1 MANDRTA
8 PGGMGM
14 LLLALLEGRD
24 MYGYEMIEALRARSN
39 EVFRLKAGTLY
50 PLLHS
55 LEAQG
60 WVTSS
65 DGVANGR
72 TRRYYAI
79 TRDGR
84 AALAEQQ
91 AGWYAYADAVR
102 GVLEGIPVARE
113 CVNEYLETV
122 GGQIRWRRARRVLLR
137 ELSDHIADQAA
148 AFEAEGRSPEEAL
161 AGAVAEM
168 GEPEAVGREL
178 DRLHR
183 PQNRRGLA
191 VTVAALFAAGVLL
204 QLFAAGLMGDA
215 KDVFYFRRQVLGLLL
230 AAGVLTGL
238 WFSDYTLLLRRKWVP
253 AAALLLF
260 SLAPLWGLP
269 FGWPFLSYKLMLYPT
284 LLLPVPYA
292 ALVVSLRGRGTRAV
306 LLCGGLA
313 LPLPIWAFVAISST
327 GYLVTLASMLLV
339 LLAAVGL
346 GWFRGKRRWNL
357 LAALGPA
364 LTILPLLFLR
374 HLEYAAWRIGAFLG
388 PDLFYERLRM
398 GELPSLFV
406 GSSPELLL
414 AETAQGLGRW
424 VFWAAAGLIVLFAA
438 LLLRRIRALHSRTGK
453 LLALSAFL
461 PLFLQAAIYWLYN
474 LGWWPLGVL
483 SLPFLSYGVFFL
495 LVDAALAGVLLSVF
509 RMDALLR
516 DTAWASSAP
525 APRPSALDIPLGRGQ
540 LHIEYRKGAQHF

>member
-1 MANDRTA
+1 
-8 PGGMGM
+8 
-14 LLLALLEGRD
+14 
-24 MYGYEMIEALRARSN
+24 
-39 EVFRLKAGTLY
+39 
-50 PLLHS
+50 
-55 LEAQG
+55 
-60 WVTSS
+60 
-65 DGVANGR
+65 
-72 TRRYYAI
+72 
-79 TRDGR
+79 
-84 AALAEQQ
+84 
-91 AGWYAYADAVR
+91 
-102 GVLEGIPVARE
+102 
-113 CVNEYLETV
+113 VNEYLETV
-122 GGQIRWRRARRVLLR
+122 GGQIRWRRARRLLLR

-183 PQNRRGLA
+183 PRNRWGLA
-191 VTVAALFAAGVLL
+191 ITVAALFAAGVLL

-238 WFSDYTLLLRRKWVP
+238 WFSDYTLLLRRKWAP
-253 AAALLLF
+253 AAALLL
-260 SLAPLWGLP
+260 LCLGPILCTPLLP
-269 FGWPFLSYKLMLYPT
+269 FYSYHGYQLALYPT

-313 LPLPIWAFVAISST
+313 LPLPIWAFVAVSST

-364 LTILPLLFLR
+364 LAIPLYFLR
-374 HLEYAAWRIGAFLG
+374 HLEHAARRIDAFLG

-414 AETAQGLGRW
+414 AEAAQGLGRW

-509 RMDALLR
+509 RMDALVR

>member
-1 MANDRTA
+1 M
-8 PGGMGM
+8 
-14 LLLALLEGRD
+14 
-24 MYGYEMIEALRARSN
+24 
-39 EVFRLKAGTLY
+39 
-50 PLLHS
+50 
-55 LEAQG
+55 
-60 WVTSS
+60 
-65 DGVANGR
+65 
-72 TRRYYAI
+72 
-79 TRDGR
+79 
-84 AALAEQQ
+84 
-91 AGWYAYADAVR
+91 
-102 GVLEGIPVARE
+102 
-113 CVNEYLETV
+113 
-122 GGQIRWRRARRVLLR
+122 
-137 ELSDHIADQAA
+137 
-148 AFEAEGRSPEEAL
+148 
-161 AGAVAEM
+161 
-168 GEPEAVGREL
+168 
-178 DRLHR
+178 
-183 PQNRRGLA
+183 
-191 VTVAALFAAGVLL
+191 AALFAAGVLL

>member
-1 MANDRTA
+1 
-8 PGGMGM
+8 
-14 LLLALLEGRD
+14 
-24 MYGYEMIEALRARSN
+24 
-39 EVFRLKAGTLY
+39 
-50 PLLHS
+50 
-55 LEAQG
+55 
-60 WVTSS
+60 
-65 DGVANGR
+65 
-72 TRRYYAI
+72 
-79 TRDGR
+79 
-84 AALAEQQ
+84 
-91 AGWYAYADAVR
+91 
-102 GVLEGIPVARE
+102 
-113 CVNEYLETV
+113 
-122 GGQIRWRRARRVLLR
+122 
-137 ELSDHIADQAA
+137 
-148 AFEAEGRSPEEAL
+148 
-161 AGAVAEM
+161 
-168 GEPEAVGREL
+168 
-178 DRLHR
+178 
-183 PQNRRGLA
+183 
-191 VTVAALFAAGVLL
+191 
-204 QLFAAGLMGDA
+204 
-215 KDVFYFRRQVLGLLL
+215 LGLLL

>member
-1 MANDRTA
+1 M
-8 PGGMGM
+8 
-14 LLLALLEGRD
+14 
-24 MYGYEMIEALRARSN
+24 
-39 EVFRLKAGTLY
+39 
-50 PLLHS
+50 
-55 LEAQG
+55 
-60 WVTSS
+60 
-65 DGVANGR
+65 
-72 TRRYYAI
+72 
-79 TRDGR
+79 
-84 AALAEQQ
+84 
-91 AGWYAYADAVR
+91 
-102 GVLEGIPVARE
+102 ARE

-122 GGQIRWRRARRVLLR
+122 GGQIRWRRARRLLLR

-148 AFEAEGRSPEEAL
+148 AFEAEGWSPEEAL

-183 PQNRRGLA
+183 PRNRWGLA
-191 VTVAALFAAGVLL
+191 ITVAALFAAGVLL

-238 WFSDYTLLLRRKWVP
+238 WFSDYTLLLRRKWAP
-253 AAALLLF
+253 AAALLL
-260 SLAPLWGLP
+260 LCLGPILCTPLLP
-269 FGWPFLSYKLMLYPT
+269 FYSYHGYQLALYPT

-313 LPLPIWAFVAISST
+313 LPLPIWAFVAVSST

-364 LTILPLLFLR
+364 LAIPLYFLR
-374 HLEYAAWRIGAFLG
+374 HLEHAARRIDAFLG

-414 AETAQGLGRW
+414 AEAAQGLGRW

-509 RMDALLR
+509 RMDALVR

>member
-1 MANDRTA
+1 MT
-8 PGGMGM
+8 GVQTC
-14 LLLALLEGRD
+14 ALP
-24 MYGYEMIEALRARSN
+24 I
-39 EVFRLKAGTLY
+39 
-50 PLLHS
+50 
-55 LEAQG
+55 
-60 WVTSS
+60 W
-65 DGVANGR
+65 
-72 TRRYYAI
+72 
-79 TRDGR
+79 
-84 AALAEQQ
+84 
-91 AGWYAYADAVR
+91 
-102 GVLEGIPVARE
+102 
-113 CVNEYLETV
+113 
-122 GGQIRWRRARRVLLR
+122 
-137 ELSDHIADQAA
+137 
-148 AFEAEGRSPEEAL
+148 
-161 AGAVAEM
+161 
-168 GEPEAVGREL
+168 
-178 DRLHR
+178 
-183 PQNRRGLA
+183 
-191 VTVAALFAAGVLL
+191 
-204 QLFAAGLMGDA
+204 DA

>member
-1 MANDRTA
+1 MF
-8 PGGMGM
+8 
-14 LLLALLEGRD
+14 LV
-24 MYGYEMIEALRARSN
+24 LR
-39 EVFRLKAGTLY
+39 
-50 PLLHS
+50 
-55 LEAQG
+55 
-60 WVTSS
+60 
-65 DGVANGR
+65 
-72 TRRYYAI
+72 
-79 TRDGR
+79 
-84 AALAEQQ
+84 
-91 AGWYAYADAVR
+91 
-102 GVLEGIPVARE
+102 
-113 CVNEYLETV
+113 
-122 GGQIRWRRARRVLLR
+122 
-137 ELSDHIADQAA
+137 
-148 AFEAEGRSPEEAL
+148 
-161 AGAVAEM
+161 
-168 GEPEAVGREL
+168 
-178 DRLHR
+178 
-183 PQNRRGLA
+183 
-191 VTVAALFAAGVLL
+191 
-204 QLFAAGLMGDA
+204 
-215 KDVFYFRRQVLGLLL
+215 L

>member
-1 MANDRTA
+1 M
-8 PGGMGM
+8 
-14 LLLALLEGRD
+14 
-24 MYGYEMIEALRARSN
+24 
-39 EVFRLKAGTLY
+39 
-50 PLLHS
+50 
-55 LEAQG
+55 
-60 WVTSS
+60 
-65 DGVANGR
+65 
-72 TRRYYAI
+72 
-79 TRDGR
+79 
-84 AALAEQQ
+84 
-91 AGWYAYADAVR
+91 
-102 GVLEGIPVARE
+102 ARE

-122 GGQIRWRRARRVLLR
+122 GGQIRWRRARRLLLR

-183 PQNRRGLA
+183 PRNRWGLA

-238 WFSDYTLLLRRKWVP
+238 WFSDYTLLLRRKWGP
-253 AAALLLF
+253 AAALLL
-260 SLAPLWGLP
+260 LCLGPILCTPLLP
-269 FGWPFLSYKLMLYPT
+269 FYSYHGYQLALYPT

-313 LPLPIWAFVAISST
+313 LPLPIWAFVAVSST

-346 GWFRGKRRWNL
+346 GWFRGKLRWNL

-364 LTILPLLFLR
+364 LAIPLYFLR
-374 HLEYAAWRIGAFLG
+374 HLEHAARRIDAFLG

-398 GELPSLFV
+398 WELPSLFV

-414 AETAQGLGRW
+414 AEAAQGLGRW

-438 LLLRRIRALHSRTGK
+438 LLLRRIHALHSRTGK
-453 LLALSAFL
+453 FLALSAFL

-495 LVDAALAGVLLSVF
+495 LVDAALAGVLLSVL
-509 RMDALLR
+509 RMDALVR

-525 APRPSALDIPLGRGQ
+525 APRPAALAIPLGRGQ